1 MLMTHFSWR
10 TRIFGPAI
18 LGLIA
23 ALIAPSAFST
33 VAVGQDDYDAGYDD
47 EYDDTEWWENSASY
61 NEDEA
66 YDPTDW
72 FDGNNYEYD
81 YDYYDG
87 GYDDDD
93 YDNDWTY
100 DYYDYGYGDN
110 YGYYGN
116 DGNELGLFD

>member
-1 MLMTHFSWR
+1 MLMTRFSWR
-10 TRIFGPAI
+10 TRIFGTAI

-33 VAVGQDDYDAGYDD
+33 VAVGQDDYDAG
-47 EYDDTEWWENSASY
+47 YDDTEWWENSASY